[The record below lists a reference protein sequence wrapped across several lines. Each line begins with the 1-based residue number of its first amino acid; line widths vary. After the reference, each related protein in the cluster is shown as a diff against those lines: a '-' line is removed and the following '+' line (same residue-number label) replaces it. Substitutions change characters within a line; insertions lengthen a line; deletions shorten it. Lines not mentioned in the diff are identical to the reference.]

1 MTKLK
6 IVLLC
11 AALVSGAAW
20 AGAQEP
26 APPEARNASP
36 ARAPQ
41 IIAPAPP
48 ASSGNVHIEV
58 SIADSVGSTPQQK
71 KSVSML
77 VAEGYM
83 GRVRSQR
90 GQAAILNIDATPRLQ
105 NDGRIS
111 LQLILEYRP
120 RETAET
126 NELSPINEML
136 TVLLQSGKPLVVTQ
150 AADPSSDRKVVV
162 QVTATVLK

>member
-1 MTKLK
+1 MTKIRIILVCAV
-6 IVLLC
+6 IASA
-11 AALVSGAAW
+11 AALAT
-20 AGAQEP
+20 AQGTEQ
-26 APPEARNASP
+26 PEARNASP
-36 ARAPQ
+36 ARSPMMLP
-41 IIAPAPP
+41 APAD
-48 ASSGNVHIEV
+48 STGNVHIEV
-58 SIADSVGSTPQQK
+58 SIADSVGATPQQK

-90 GQAAILNIDATPRLQ
+90 GSAAILNIDATPRIQ
-105 NDGRIS
+105 KDGRIS
-111 LQLILEYRP
+111 LQLLLEYRP

-126 NELSPINEML
+126 VDALSPINEML

>member
-1 MTKLK
+1 MKKLR
-6 IVLLC
+6 IMLLS

-26 APPEARNASP
+26 TQPEARNASP

-41 IIAPAPP
+41 MMMPAPP
-48 ASSGNVHIEV
+48 ASTANVHIEV

-77 VAEGYM
+77 VAEGFM

-105 NDGRIS
+105 QDGRIS

-126 NELSPINEML
+126 LDLSPMNEML

-162 QVTATVLK
+162 QVTATILK